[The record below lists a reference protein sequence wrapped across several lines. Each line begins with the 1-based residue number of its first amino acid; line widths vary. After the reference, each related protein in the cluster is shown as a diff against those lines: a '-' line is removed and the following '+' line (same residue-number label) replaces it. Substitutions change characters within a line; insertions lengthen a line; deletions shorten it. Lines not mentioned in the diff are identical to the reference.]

1 MAGRSCM
8 TTLRGTDLRRLAHG
22 ILALTVAACGPTEK
36 DRIALVGGT
45 VISGAGDAALPDAVV
60 IIRNGQIETVAARAD
75 IEIPKSAEIIDV
87 SGRWIIPGFIDGHAH
102 VERWALDRYVAA
114 GVTTVRDL
122 HGARDSILGLKEE
135 AGLGGIVSPRI
146 FSASTMI
153 DGPGTTE
160 LGATEVKSVS
170 EARRAVDDRAVA
182 GVDYIKVGPLLTADL
197 LKAVL
202 DEAGT
207 FSFKVAAHLGV
218 VDAIAAANAGVA
230 SIEHLTGVP
239 EAASRSPASLFEA
252 HRTSKLRGWT
262 ASERAWAG
270 LDSASL
276 HRVAVALA
284 ESRVVLV
291 PTLVMHETWS
301 RLDDPAIL
309 SHPDLSTIPRVELE
323 NWNVPALIA
332 SAGWGTDVFAAF
344 RASRPNQDLFVREF
358 RSAGGRLV
366 AGSNASRPMLIPGRS
381 LHTELELL
389 VAAGLTQ
396 LDAIQTATHNA
407 AQLLGADSLGMI
419 APGKV
424 ADLIILTA
432 NPLADI
438 RNTRAIER
446 VMLRGHLYQTDS
458 LRAAF

>member
-1 MAGRSCM
+1 EA
-8 TTLRGTDLRRLAHG
+8 
-22 ILALTVAACGPTEK
+22 
-36 DRIALVGGT
+36 
-45 VISGAGDAALPDAVV
+45 
-60 IIRNGQIETVAARAD
+60 VAARAD
-75 IEIPKSAEIIDV
+75 IQIPKNTEIIDV
-87 SGRWIIPGFIDGHAH
+87 SGRWIVPGFIDGHAH
-102 VERWALDRYVAA
+102 VARWALDRYVAA
-114 GVTTVRDL
+114 GVTAVRDL
-122 HGARDSILGLKEE
+122 HGVRDSILNLKEE
-135 AGLGGIVSPRI
+135 AGLGGLVSPRI
-146 FSASTMI
+146 FSASAMI
-153 DGPGTTE
+153 DGPGTAE
-160 LGATEVKSVS
+160 LGATEVRTVS

-182 GVDYIKVGPLLTADL
+182 GVDYLKIGPLVTAEL
-197 LKAVL
+197 LKGVL

-207 FSFKVAAHLGV
+207 FSFRTAGHLGV
-218 VDAIAAANAGVA
+218 LDALAAASAGLA

-239 EAASRSPASLFEA
+239 EAASRAPASLFEA
-252 HRTSKLRGWT
+252 HRAGKLRGWT
-262 ASERAWAG
+262 AFERAWAG

-276 HRVAVALA
+276 HRVATALA

-358 RSAGGRLV
+358 RSAGGKLV
-366 AGSNASRPMLIPGRS
+366 AGTNATRPMLIPGRS

-389 VAAGLTQ
+389 VAAGLTP

-407 AQLLGADSLGMI
+407 AQLLGADSLGMV
-419 APGKV
+419 APGKA

-446 VMLRGHLYQTDS
+446 VMVRGQLYLADS
-458 LRAAF
+458 LRTAF

>member
-1 MAGRSCM
+1 V
-8 TTLRGTDLRRLAHG
+8 RRLTLAV
-22 ILALTVAACGPTEK
+22 LALAALACGPVKK
-36 DRIALVGGT
+36 DSVALVGGT

-60 IIRNGQIETVAARAD
+60 IIRAGRIEAVAARAD
-75 IEIPKSAEIIDV
+75 IEIPKHAEIIDV
-87 SGRWIIPGFIDGHAH
+87 SGRWIVPGFIDGHAH
-102 VERWALDRYVAA
+102 VARWALNRYVAA
-114 GVTTVRDL
+114 GVTTVRDM
-122 HGARDSILGLKEE
+122 HGIKDSILSLKEE

-146 FSASTMI
+146 FTASAMI

-160 LGATEVKSVS
+160 LGATEVTSVS

-182 GVDYIKVGPLLTADL
+182 GVDYIKVGPLVTADL
-197 LKAVL
+197 LKGVL

-207 FSFKVAAHLGV
+207 FSFRTAAHLGV
-218 VDAIAAANAGVA
+218 VDAVAAATAGVA
-230 SIEHLTGVP
+230 SIEHLTGIP
-239 EAASRSPASLFEA
+239 EAASRSPAALFEA
-252 HRTSKLRGWT
+252 HRKGKLPGWT
-262 ASERAWAG
+262 AFERAWAAI
-270 LDSASL
+270 DSASL
-276 HRVAVALA
+276 HRVATALA

-323 NWNVPALIA
+323 NWNVPALIE

-358 RSAGGRLV
+358 RSAGGKLV
-366 AGSNASRPMLIPGRS
+366 AGTNASQPMLIPGRS

-389 VAAGLTQ
+389 VAAGLTP

-407 AQLLGADSLGMI
+407 AQLLGADSLGMV
-419 APGKV
+419 APGRV

-446 VMLRGHLYQTDS
+446 VMIRGQLYLADS
-458 LRAAF
+458 LRTAF

>member
-1 MAGRSCM
+1 
-8 TTLRGTDLRRLAHG
+8 LRRLSLAA
-22 ILALTVAACGPTEK
+22 LALGTLACGPTEK
-36 DRIALVGGT
+36 DSIALVGGT

-60 IIRNGQIETVAARAD
+60 IIRGSQIEAVAARAD
-75 IEIPKSAEIIDV
+75 IQIPKSAEIIDL
-87 SGRWIIPGFIDGHAH
+87 SGRWIVPGFIDGHAH
-102 VERWALDRYVAA
+102 VARWALDRYVAA
-114 GVTTVRDL
+114 GVTTVRDM
-122 HGARDSILGLKEE
+122 HGNRDSILSLKEE

-146 FSASTMI
+146 FTASAML

-160 LGATEVKSVS
+160 LGATEVRSAS

-182 GVDYIKVGPLLTADL
+182 GADYIKIGPLMTADL
-197 LKAVL
+197 VKVVL

-207 FSFKVAAHLGV
+207 FSFRLAGHLGV
-218 VDAIAAANAGVA
+218 MDAVAAATAGVA

-252 HRTSKLRGWT
+252 HRSSKLRGWT
-262 ASERAWAG
+262 AFERAWAD

-276 HRVAVALA
+276 HRIAVTLA

-358 RSAGGRLV
+358 RSAGGKLV
-366 AGSNASRPMLIPGRS
+366 AGTNASRPMLIPGRS

-389 VAAGLTQ
+389 VAAGLTP

-407 AQLLGADSLGMI
+407 AQLLGADSLGTV

-424 ADLIILTA
+424 ADLVILTA
-432 NPLADI
+432 NPLSEI

-446 VMLRGHLYQTDS
+446 VMVRGQLYSADS
-458 LRAAF
+458 LRAAFSE